1 MLMPHG
7 LHTNR
12 EIGLAPRVLAA
23 LIAREFRLAAR
34 PALLARPVRGFQIK
48 PPTRGGKLVVDLLEG
63 AAWDEVMRHA
73 LAGFPP
79 ARHTGR

>member
-34 PALLARPVRGFQIK
+34 PALLARPVRGFQVE
-48 PPTRGGKLVVDLLEG
+48 PPIRCRPHKSTTLIDVRLAPTSG
-63 AAWDEVMRHA
+63 AKADIS
-73 LAGFPP
+73 
-79 ARHTGR
+79 